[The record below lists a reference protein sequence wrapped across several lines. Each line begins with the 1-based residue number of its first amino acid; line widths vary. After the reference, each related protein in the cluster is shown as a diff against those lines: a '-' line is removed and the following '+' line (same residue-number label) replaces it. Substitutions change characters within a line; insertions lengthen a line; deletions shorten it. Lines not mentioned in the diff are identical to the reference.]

1 MLVPVLSYQLAA
13 GFNHDL
19 ATYHIKICSR
29 LETGNAYNGL
39 VTSRLMLLSK
49 IGSEK
54 CMASSAGGESSSMTK
69 VAYIRDKTIDGII
82 AFFVCITGILL
93 NYSIMNMNESL
104 KSELKSELKSDFA
117 KLDSKIAKLD
127 SKIAKL
133 GSDIADIHSD
143 TAELKSDTAL
153 RYTINNVRIEALQN
167 QMDLIV
173 STDKPAPRY
182 QIAGCIVIS
191 AVD

>member
-39 VTSRLMLLSK
+39 VTSRLLLLSK
-49 IGSEK
+49 IGKEK

-69 VAYIRDKTIDGII
+69 VAYIRDKTIDGFI
-82 AFFVCITGILL
+82 ALVVCITGILL
-93 NYSIMNMNESL
+93 NNSIMNMNESL
-104 KSELKSELKSDFA
+104 KSELKSDFA
-117 KLDSKIAKLD
+117 KIESKMEKIE
-127 SKIAKL
+127 SKMEKI
-133 GSDIADIHSD
+133 G
-143 TAELKSDTAL
+143 SDTAL

-173 STDKPAPRY
+173 STDKPELRY
-182 QIAGCIVIS
+182 PIAECIVIS